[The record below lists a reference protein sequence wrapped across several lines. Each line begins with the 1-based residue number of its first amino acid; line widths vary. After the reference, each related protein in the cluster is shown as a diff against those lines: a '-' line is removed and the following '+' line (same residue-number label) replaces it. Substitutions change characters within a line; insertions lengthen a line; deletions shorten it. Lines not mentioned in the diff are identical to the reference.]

1 MPLIV
6 QAKPRRSRI
15 PTPQWRN
22 NLRTSGTA
30 HAKGDVYSPLISRDL
45 KRKMT
50 MFDITFAAN
59 SVNCE
64 RLKGPSLT
72 QHISALMSGSDDFPT
87 AIPSLIGAA
96 VATFDADR
104 DTSRR
109 YLQRAMALLDVRCGA
124 PGVESAR
131 RSDRGGLLVWQLNG
145 VVDYIETHLSDK
157 ITAGDLADLVN
168 LSKTQLSRAFKISV
182 GVPPFRY
189 IVRRRLELACTMM
202 RTTRE
207 SLAQVAVACGLCDQA
222 HFSRLFRSVIGMTPS
237 AWRRAMLAQDT
248 ANFRIIDVGSIRV
261 DQRDPAPAPVTH
273 PGR

>member
-1 MPLIV
+1 MNYPC
-6 QAKPRRSRI
+6 PE
-15 PTPQWRN
+15 
-22 NLRTSGTA
+22 
-30 HAKGDVYSPLISRDL
+30 DL
-45 KRKMT
+45 FST
-50 MFDITFAAN
+50 T
-59 SVNCE
+59 
-64 RLKGPSLT
+64 
-72 QHISALMSGSDDFPT
+72 DDFPT
-87 AIPSLIGAA
+87 AIPSLISAA

-109 YLQRAMALLDVRCGA
+109 YLQRALALLGVKRGA

-157 ITAGDLADLVN
+157 IAAGDLADLVN
-168 LSKTQLSRAFKISV
+168 LSKGQLSRAFKISV

-207 SLAQVAVACGLCDQA
+207 PLSQVAVACGLCDQA
-222 HFSRLFRSVIGMTPS
+222 HFSRLFRNVIGMSPS
-237 AWRRAMLAQDT
+237 AWRRAMLAPDT

-261 DQRDPAPAPVTH
+261 DQRDPAPMTH
-273 PGR
+273 SGP

>member
-1 MPLIV
+1 
-6 QAKPRRSRI
+6 
-15 PTPQWRN
+15 
-22 NLRTSGTA
+22 
-30 HAKGDVYSPLISRDL
+30 
-45 KRKMT
+45 MT
-50 MFDITFAAN
+50 MFDTTSASN
-59 SVNCE
+59 SVKSA
-64 RLKGPSLT
+64 RLKGPPLT
-72 QHISALMSGSDDFPT
+72 QDISALIGDLISASDDFPT

-109 YLQRAMALLDVRCGA
+109 YLQRALALLNVKRGA

-157 ITAGDLADLVN
+157 ISAGDLADLVS
-168 LSKTQLSRAFKISV
+168 LSKGQLSRAFKISV

-207 SLAQVAVACGLCDQA
+207 PLSQVAIACGLCDQA
-222 HFSRLFRSVIGMTPS
+222 HFSRLFRNVIGMSPS
-237 AWRRAMLAQDT
+237 AWRRA
-248 ANFRIIDVGSIRV
+248 IDLGSIRV
-261 DQRDPAPAPVTH
+261 DQRDPAPLTH
-273 PGR
+273 SGPR